1 MCFKVGEKVNNF
13 TIDILNFFKT
23 LIPVKTE
30 IELGACFAT
39 VGPICNHLFGS
50 WSNLWEAILLLM
62 VLDYITGLLSAW
74 INPSRKG
81 WRGLAKKAVIVII
94 IMVAHMADI
103 VFNQGTITRDIAIM
117 FYIANEGLSI
127 LENATNCGIPVPAKL
142 KNNLAQYTK
151 EKTTIRS
158 YNKEK

>member
-1 MCFKVGEKVNNF
+1 MNNF

-39 VGPICNHLFGS
+39 VGTICNHLFGS

-74 INPSRKG
+74 INPSKKLDSRKG

-142 KNNLAQYTK
+142 KNNLAQYTV

>member
-1 MCFKVGEKVNNF
+1 
-13 TIDILNFFKT
+13 
-23 LIPVKTE
+23 
-30 IELGACFAT
+30 
-39 VGPICNHLFGS
+39 
-50 WSNLWEAILLLM
+50 
-62 VLDYITGLLSAW
+62 
-74 INPSRKG
+74 
-81 WRGLAKKAVIVII
+81 
-94 IMVAHMADI
+94 
-103 VFNQGTITRDIAIM
+103 M

>member
-1 MCFKVGEKVNNF
+1 MQEFL
-13 TIDILNFFKT
+13 TDMISFFKT
-23 LIPVKTE
+23 IIPVRME
-30 IELGACFAT
+30 AEWGACFAI
-39 VGPICNHLFGS
+39 VGTICSHLFGS

-74 INPSRKG
+74 LNPNKKLDSRKG

-94 IMVAHMADI
+94 IMVAHTADI

-127 LENATNCGIPVPAKL
+127 LENATNCGVPVPTKL
-142 KNNLAQYTK
+142 KNNLAQYAK
-151 EKTTIRS
+151 QKTTIRS
-158 YNKEK
+158 NKEK

>member
-1 MCFKVGEKVNNF
+1 MNTF

-30 IELGACFAT
+30 IELGACFTT
-39 VGPICNHLFGS
+39 VGTICNHLFGS

-74 INPSRKG
+74 INPSKKLDSRKG

>member
-1 MCFKVGEKVNNF
+1 
-13 TIDILNFFKT
+13 
-23 LIPVKTE
+23 
-30 IELGACFAT
+30 
-39 VGPICNHLFGS
+39 
-50 WSNLWEAILLLM
+50 M

-74 INPSRKG
+74 INPSKKLDSRKG

-94 IMVAHMADI
+94 IMLAHMADI

>member
-1 MCFKVGEKVNNF
+1 
-13 TIDILNFFKT
+13 
-23 LIPVKTE
+23 
-30 IELGACFAT
+30 
-39 VGPICNHLFGS
+39 
-50 WSNLWEAILLLM
+50 M

-74 INPSRKG
+74 INPSKKLDSRKG